1 MVFPNDPDHLAR
13 HPSQLYQASLEGV
26 VLFVLLFILE
36 RLGMRFRPGVISGTF
51 LIGYAAARSIGEL
64 FRQPD
69 PQLGFLL
76 FGITM
81 GQLLSVPMLV
91 CGLWLILRAKP
102 LPVAAAS

>member
-1 MVFPNDPDHLAR
+1 
-13 HPSQLYQASLEGV
+13 
-26 VLFVLLFILE
+26 
-36 RLGMRFRPGVISGTF
+36 VISGSF
-51 LIGYAAARSIGEL
+51 LAGYAVARSIGEL